1 MLQLSQNW
9 SQCKRLPL
17 QEYRREPVPRNKED
31 SCNNLSNDTQPHKGH
46 EHQRNKHD
54 NLRSDRGRGFL
65 GKRSVPTS
73 ESLTIS
79 TVLVANM
86 GKQSMTLTT
95 PIMCKTTREN
105 KTVEARILLD
115 TGAGGLF
122 MNSAYAKKH
131 NFLLYPLKQPITPRN
146 VDGTPNSQ
154 GKITHY
160 TWIRHRVGSIW
171 LLERLLVTGIGTHNI
186 IFGLPW
192 FQKYQPIVN
201 WMSGKIT
208 IDKEPCQLQ
217 IKYWKT
223 DQIQRAEIKDAPTTT
238 INTMESKEEY
248 DKEVKNCSS
257 VC

>member
-1 MLQLSQNW
+1 
-9 SQCKRLPL
+9 
-17 QEYRREPVPRNKED
+17 
-31 SCNNLSNDTQPHKGH
+31 
-46 EHQRNKHD
+46 
-54 NLRSDRGRGFL
+54 
-65 GKRSVPTS
+65 
-73 ESLTIS
+73 
-79 TVLVANM
+79 
-86 GKQSMTLTT
+86 
-95 PIMCKTTREN
+95 
-105 KTVEARILLD
+105 
-115 TGAGGLF
+115 
-122 MNSAYAKKH
+122 MNSAYTKKH

-201 WMSGKIT
+201 WTSGKIT

-223 DQIQRAEIKDAPTTT
+223 DQIRRAEIKDTPTTT
-238 INTMESKEEY
+238 INAMESQEEY
-248 DKEVKNCSS
+248 DKEVQELYD
-257 VC
+257 

>member
-1 MLQLSQNW
+1 MHERTLMLQLPQNRT
-9 SQCKRLPL
+9 QRKRLLL
-17 QEYRREPVPRNKED
+17 QEYQREPVPRNKED
-31 SCNNLSNDTQPHKGH
+31 SRNNKSNDTQPHEGH
-46 EHQRNKHD
+46 EHRRKEHD
-54 NLRSDRGRGFL
+54 NPRSNRGRGFL

-105 KTVEARILLD
+105 KIVEARILLD

-122 MNSAYAKKH
+122 MNSAYAKKR
-131 NFLLYPLKQPITPRN
+131 NFLLYPLKQPITLRN

-160 TWIRHRVGSIW
+160 TWIRHHVGSIW
-171 LLERLLVTGIGTHNI
+171 LLERLLVTGIGTHDI

-201 WMSGKIT
+201 WTSGKIT
-208 IDKEPCQLQ
+208 IDKDPVNS
-217 IKYWKT
+217 
-223 DQIQRAEIKDAPTTT
+223 R
-238 INTMESKEEY
+238 
-248 DKEVKNCSS
+248 
-257 VC
+257 